1 MLLMLLGAIVA
12 ARERENQ
19 RVVTLQVTE
28 PAHGVRMVGKLVVG
42 EHCARR
48 DVRTHRLDSF
58 VAVTRIGL
66 GRAPAMVTSH
76 WALRWCFDV
85 VVDACRSQPPV
96 RAALVNCDA
105 GLRWLNMAAPADAVV
120 LHGAAHTVV
129 GHDAMLQADTA
140 SCAEAPREERAQ
152 LTGAAVDVGR
162 A

>member
-76 WALRWCFDV
+76 WALRWV
-85 VVDACRSQPPV
+85 LRRRRRRVPQP
-96 RAALVNCDA
+96 AA
-105 GLRWLNMAAPADAVV
+105 RP
-120 LHGAAHTVV
+120 
-129 GHDAMLQADTA
+129 
-140 SCAEAPREERAQ
+140 
-152 LTGAAVDVGR
+152 GR
-162 A
+162 ARKLRCRPE